1 MVVQLVDLVIDIFEE
16 IDWDK
21 VEPVIHQNH
30 HDLND
35 FLHGV
40 NTKFQMAGA
49 FLEVWVE
56 YGANKIISYMHNK
69 Y

>member
-1 MVVQLVDLVIDIFEE
+1 MVQLVDLVIDIFEE

-49 FLEVWVE
+49 FLEV
-56 YGANKIISYMHNK
+56 
-69 Y
+69 